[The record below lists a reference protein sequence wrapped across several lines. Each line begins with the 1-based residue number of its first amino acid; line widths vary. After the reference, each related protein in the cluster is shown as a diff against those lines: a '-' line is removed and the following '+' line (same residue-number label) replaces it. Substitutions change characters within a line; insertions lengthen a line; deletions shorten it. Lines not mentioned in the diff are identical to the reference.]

1 MIKII
6 ILILIKI
13 KFCKFKSNKNN
24 RKYHIFLKTEVPLK
38 YLMKNNNNCY
48 NNNKNLLNNLLYFKF
63 LKIPKKMKLLIN
75 INNH

>member
-13 KFCKFKSNKNN
+13 KLCKFKSNKNN
-24 RKYHIFLKTEVPLK
+24 KKFHIFLKIEVPLK
-38 YLMKNNNNCY
+38 YLMKNNNNYY
-48 NNNKNLLNNLLYFKF
+48 NNNKNLLNSPPYFKF
-63 LKIPKKMKLLIN
+63 LKILKKMKLLIN